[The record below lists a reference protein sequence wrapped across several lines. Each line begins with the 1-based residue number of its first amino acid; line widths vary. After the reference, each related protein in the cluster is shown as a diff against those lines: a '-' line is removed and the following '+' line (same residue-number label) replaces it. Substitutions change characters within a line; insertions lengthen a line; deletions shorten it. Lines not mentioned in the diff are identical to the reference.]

1 MRSINWRNVL
11 WSTGWAKKLEP
22 AKFPIYM
29 QWFKKN
35 VTNFIMVFSGFL
47 KIKFGFSMNILAT

>member
-22 AKFPIYM
+22 EKFPIY
-29 QWFKKN
+29 KKKG
-35 VTNFIMVFSGFL
+35 TNFIMVFSGFL
-47 KIKFGFSMNILAT
+47 KIKFGFSLNILAT